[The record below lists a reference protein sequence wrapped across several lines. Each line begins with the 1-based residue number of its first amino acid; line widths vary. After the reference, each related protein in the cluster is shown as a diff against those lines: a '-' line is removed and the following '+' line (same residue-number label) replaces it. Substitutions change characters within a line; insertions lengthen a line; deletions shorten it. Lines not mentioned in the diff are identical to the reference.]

1 MEYRQ
6 GVSTPPAR
14 RLLVDRV
21 TALRTRLR
29 RLSDRTEE
37 LEAERNRL
45 REENRTL
52 RQRLTRARLADDVLR
67 QAESVVAGDE
77 APAASPAPV
86 RRLYEALPDTG
97 SFASFFRVA
106 EREEM
111 NTDAARRCLRHFLA
125 RDLLVQEGA
134 QLTKQWRDGD
144 AS

>member
-29 RLSDRTEE
+29 RLDARAEE
-37 LEAERNRL
+37 LEAERDRL
-45 REENRTL
+45 QEENRTL

-67 QAESVVAGDE
+67 QAEAVANGDG
-77 APAASPAPV
+77 APAASSAPA

-106 EREEM
+106 ERQGM
-111 NTDAARRCLRHFLA
+111 NTDAARRSLRHFLA

-134 QLTKQWRDGD
+134 QLTKPAPRR
-144 AS
+144 